1 MNAPSADPV
10 PVSCRGCGEPV
21 AGAVNRCWKCGAALD
36 ASQCELPRVRGAPI
50 SQSSAESA
58 AAAEAAED
66 LDDSGRHPSSPFA
79 PVAGLAQP
87 AQAHSNSP
95 EVVAQQATNRRRKP
109 RSDRGGGIA
118 AILAFLLLAAC
129 LLCFILIRSPIPGLA
144 LAIGS
149 AVLASWGLGSRRQ
162 AISFANLLLACLA
175 MSWGTLATLNVVYH
189 RLQQTGPSMQN
200 NNSPPTSEIDFSQ

>member
-1 MNAPSADPV
+1 MNAPSADAV
-10 PVSCRGCGEPV
+10 LVSCRGCGEPV

-50 SQSSAESA
+50 SQSSA
-58 AAAEAAED
+58 AAETAED

-87 AQAHSNSP
+87 TQAHSSSP
-95 EVVAQQATNRRRKP
+95 EIVVQQATNRRRKP

-118 AILAFLLLAAC
+118 AIFAFLILAAC

-189 RLQQTGPSMQN
+189 RLQQTGPAMQN
-200 NNSPPTSEIDFSQ
+200 NNSLPTSEIDFSQ